1 MEEKVRVNQYMG
13 CHKNI
18 QNLFKFFDFSKN
30 LVHHD
35 ECETNDAFC
44 DIHYCLILGIS
55 LEFAA
60 TMFSTWL
67 KEKDINAIC
76 ASLKKQQIDSRLM
89 VSTVTCVHL
98 SGCCHVIIGSFTVY
112 SSHCRCNEH

>member
-89 VSTVTCVHL
+89 VSTHGDLCTPFWVL
-98 SGCCHVIIGSFTVY
+98 SCHY
-112 SSHCRCNEH
+112 WKLHCIQLTLSLQ